1 MLALSALNPTEWWL
15 KLRSNTLRVGPA
27 CLRAAIDVI
36 AHHDG
41 LLGLA
46 RSKVTEGPEPKVTF

>member
-41 LLGLA
+41 PTRLGPLESNGRA
-46 RSKVTEGPEPKVTF
+46 